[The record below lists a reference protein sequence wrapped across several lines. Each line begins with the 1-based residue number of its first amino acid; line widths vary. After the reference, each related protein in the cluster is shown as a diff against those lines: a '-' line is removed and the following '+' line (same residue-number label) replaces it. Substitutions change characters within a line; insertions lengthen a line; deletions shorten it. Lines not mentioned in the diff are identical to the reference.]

1 MTNPFDWRNYKPTIN
16 MADIERA
23 RKSSY
28 QQARLV
34 NEKRKQ
40 GIEPSKPYANS
51 MGGIPQ
57 DYTTEMP
64 VMPLTKKS
72 IANKRRKE
80 QGK

>member
-1 MTNPFDWRNYKPTIN
+1 MTNPFDLKNYKPVID
-16 MADIERA
+16 MSDIERA

-34 NEKRKQ
+34 NEKRKA

-51 MGGIPQ
+51 LGGLPQ

-64 VMPLTKKS
+64 VMPIHKRSAQKK
-72 IANKRRKE
+72 RK
-80 QGK
+80 K